1 MLKRLGPLPDGPCR
15 RILFVTAT
23 RIGDAVLSTGLLAR
37 LLDRYP
43 EARVT
48 IVAGPV
54 AAPLFTAVPRLERL
68 IALAKRSHSRHWLDL
83 YPQIAATRWDLVVD
97 LRGSALSWL
106 LWTRHR
112 RVMAK
117 GDPSRHRMVQLAR
130 LFAADPPPAPHL
142 WTGPDDEAAAD
153 RLLGTHAAPILG
165 IGPSANWGAKQWR
178 TERFIELAQRLTAPG
193 AVFPNAP
200 VAVFAAP
207 QERAI
212 VAPVLAAL
220 PADRRIDLVDAG
232 ALSVVAACLRRCRM
246 FIGNDSGLMHMA
258 AAVGTPTLGLF
269 GPSPVEQYGP
279 WGNHCATVLTTISC
293 RDLITAPGFD
303 HRRHETL
310 MDTLTVDAAAAGA
323 VALAARTA
331 HLNG

>member
-1 MLKRLGPLPDGPCR
+1 MVVRLGALPPGPLR

-23 RIGDAVLSTGLLAR
+23 RIGDAVLSTGLLAH
-37 LLDRYP
+37 LLERYP

-54 AAPLFTAVPRLERL
+54 AAPLFTAVPGLDRL

-83 YPQIAATRWDLVVD
+83 YAQVATTRWDLVVD

-112 RVMAK
+112 RVIAK
-117 GDPSRHRMVQLAR
+117 GNPAEHRVEQLAH
-130 LFAADPPPAPHL
+130 LFDLAPPPAPHL
-142 WTGPDDEAAAD
+142 WVAAADEAAAD
-153 RLLGTHAAPILG
+153 RLLGTDSSPILA

-193 AVFPNAP
+193 AVFAD
-200 VAVFAAP
+200 ARIAIFAAP
-207 QERAI
+207 HERAI

-220 PADRRIDLVDAG
+220 PPERRIDLVDAG
-232 ALSVVAACLRRCRM
+232 ALSVVAACLKRCRM
-246 FIGNDSGLMHMA
+246 FIGNDTGLMHMA

-269 GPSPVEQYGP
+269 GPSPVAQYGP
-279 WGNHCATVLTTISC
+279 WGAHTAAVLTPISYEALVT
-293 RDLITAPGFD
+293 DPNFD
-303 HRRHETL
+303 HRRQDTL
-310 MDTLTVDAAAAGA
+310 MDSLTVDAAETGA
-323 VALAARTA
+323 IALAARTA
-331 HLNG
+331 KRG